1 MNKRGYTHLTRGKH
15 RCGICQPFAY
25 GLEANI
31 TSANFGKYL
40 WGNSVLTKATEHAV
54 MPWFSRMLL
63 SHIVAKSH
71 TETRRFSEMYASFGF
86 SGAGPRQPADNTNVC
101 LDGALGRYIDF
112 FLQWQFRL
120 QDRVVGFPVGR
131 QVGIVGCVMR
141 QWFGN
146 RKSFNLRLSNR
157 RPHTKVFL
165 SCCTTARTRA
175 WMNNRPLTNEGSY
188 PTLELMMFSLCSK
201 TFFEVFAPFAFVN

>member
-25 GLEANI
+25 GLETNI

-54 MPWFSRMLL
+54 MPWFSKMLL

-101 LDGALGRYIDF
+101 LDGALGRYIDIF
-112 FLQWQFRL
+112 CDHSSGFKIALFASQWVARL
-120 QDRVVGFPVGR
+120 VSWDAW
-131 QVGIVGCVMR
+131 CV
-141 QWFGN
+141 
-146 RKSFNLRLSNR
+146 SDLE
-157 RPHTKVFL
+157 
-165 SCCTTARTRA
+165 TA
-175 WMNNRPLTNEGSY
+175 
-188 PTLELMMFSLCSK
+188 SLLI
-201 TFFEVFAPFAFVN
+201 